1 MYSFTLTGHFTP
13 EEFRN
18 RGADMRNLPSQN
30 SLLKSLWRA
39 ICDHRGVSAVAFA
52 ITFAVLAPMTMAT
65 FDVYQMNEQRGKL
78 QDALDAAALY
88 AARSPATDTKG
99 IDDIGDKAL
108 LANLKMIPGATLQSS
123 DFTLVTTGDAKV
135 VAVASVRVPALAP
148 DSFTHNPVQ
157 VSTEVTRA
165 GNNLEVAMVLD
176 ITGSMSASI
185 PSLRSA
191 ANQLIDL
198 VVSDTQTPY
207 YSKVAIVPY
216 ADSVNPGT
224 YTDAARGIEQ
234 TGTGA
239 GIPGNAKIQ
248 FTNHSGSS
256 RTFNDSNCV
265 SERTGSEAFTD
276 ASYTV
281 AKVGWV
287 YPPTSGNNACVTPTI
302 QPLSSDK
309 TLLHAKVAT
318 LTSNYSTAGHIGLA
332 WGWYMVSPN
341 WASLFP
347 SASAPAA
354 YGTDHLLKVVILMT
368 DGAFNTAY
376 CNGVISYQ
384 SSYTDNSSGLTTD
397 HSDCA
402 SPNSDAFTQAQTLC
416 ANMKALPHPIII
428 YTVGFNVSS
437 DPKATTLLNGC
448 ATDAKH
454 VYFPSNGASLQVA
467 FQQIGADLQRLRLS
481 H

>member
-1 MYSFTLTGHFTP
+1 MKFFL
-13 EEFRN
+13 RD
-18 RGADMRNLPSQN
+18 R
-30 SLLKSLWRA
+30 
-39 ICDHRGVSAVAFA
+39 RGVSAVAFA
-52 ITFAVLAPMTMAT
+52 ITFAVLAPMTMGI
-65 FDVYQMNEQRGKL
+65 FDVYQINEQRGKL

-88 AARSPATDTKG
+88 AARSTATTTPE
-99 IDDIGDKAL
+99 IDAIGDKAL
-108 LANLKMIPGATLQSS
+108 AANLKMIPGATLQSS
-123 DFTLVTTGDAKV
+123 DFTLDTTGSPKV
-135 VAVASVRVPALAP
+135 VAQATVRVPALAP
-148 DSFTHNPVQ
+148 DAFTHNPLQ
-157 VSTEVTRA
+157 VSSEVTRA
-165 GNNLEVAMVLD
+165 GNNLEVALVLD

-185 PSLRSA
+185 PSLQSA

-198 VVSDTQTPY
+198 VVSDTQAPY

-224 YTDAARGIEQ
+224 YVTLARGAEVAGVGNDP
-234 TGTGA
+234 TTGA
-239 GIPGNAKIQ
+239 GIPGYAQIKFN
-248 FTNHSGSS
+248 NSSGSS
-256 RTFNDSNCV
+256 KTFNDSSCV
-265 SERTGSEAFTD
+265 SERTGAEAFTD

-302 QPLSSDK
+302 MPLSSDK
-309 TLLHAKVAT
+309 TALHTKVGT
-318 LTSNYSTAGHIGLA
+318 LSSNYSTAGQIGLA

-347 SASAPAA
+347 TGRGAVA
-354 YGTDHLLKVVILMT
+354 YGTPHTLKAVVLMT

-384 SSYTDNSSGLTTD
+384 SSYQDGTSGTTSE
-397 HSDCA
+397 HSNCA
-402 SPNSDAFTQAQTLC
+402 SPNGDAFTQAQTLC
-416 ANMKALPHPIII
+416 AKMKAQPNNIII

-437 DPKATTLLNGC
+437 DPKATSLLSGC

-454 VYFPSNGASLQVA
+454 VFYPSDGASLQVA